1 MAMFRRFDEID
12 AWQKARVLSKVVCE
26 LSGRGL
32 FAKDFALRDQIRRA
46 AISIM
51 ADIAEG
57 FERDGTGELVQ
68 FLVIAKGSSA
78 EVLSHAYVA
87 FDQGLMTKNEF
98 DELVL
103 KTGEV
108 GRMIAAL
115 MAYLRKSGT
124 RGLKFKAV

>member
-1 MAMFRRFDEID
+1 MAN
-12 AWQKARVLSKVVCE
+12 
-26 LSGRGL
+26 
-32 FAKDFALRDQIRRA
+32 
-46 AISIM
+46 
-51 ADIAEG
+51 IAEG
-57 FERDGTGELVQ
+57 FERDGIGEFAQ
-68 FLVIAKGSSA
+68 FLAIAKGSSA

-115 MAYLRKSGT
+115 MAYLRKSRT

>member
-1 MAMFRRFDEID
+1 VATFRRFDEID
-12 AWQKARVLSKVVCE
+12 GWQKARVLTKVVYE

-51 ADIAEG
+51 ANIAEG
-57 FERDGTGELVQ
+57 FERDGTGEFAQ
-68 FLVIAKGSSA
+68 FLAIAKGSST

>member
-1 MAMFRRFDEID
+1 
-12 AWQKARVLSKVVCE
+12 
-26 LSGRGL
+26 
-32 FAKDFALRDQIRRA
+32 
-46 AISIM
+46 M

>member
-1 MAMFRRFDEID
+1 
-12 AWQKARVLSKVVCE
+12 
-26 LSGRGL
+26 
-32 FAKDFALRDQIRRA
+32 
-46 AISIM
+46 
-51 ADIAEG
+51 
-57 FERDGTGELVQ
+57 
-68 FLVIAKGSSA
+68 
-78 EVLSHAYVA
+78 VLSHAYVA